1 MVVAAGIIEGDD
13 GLLLV
18 KNQRRQ
24 GTHDWTTP
32 GGVVDA
38 GDDSL
43 VAGLTREVAEE
54 TGLVVGAWEGPLYEV
69 EAHHP
74 GMGWTL
80 RAVVFRALDWSG
92 ELRLE
97 DPDGIVVEAT
107 FVPAERCAERLA
119 ECHLWVGEPLGAW
132 LAERWGADDPRA
144 FAYDLAGADLATI
157 SAVRRPPT

>member
-18 KNQRRQ
+18 KNKRRQ

-38 GDDSL
+38 SDASL

-54 TGLVVGAWEGPLYEV
+54 TGLLVDEWEGPLYEV

-80 RAVVFRALDWSG
+80 RAVVFRAVDWSG

-97 DPDGIVVEAT
+97 DPDGIVVEAA
-107 FVPAERCAERLA
+107 FVPAERCADRLA

-132 LAERWGADDPRA
+132 LAERWGADVPRA
-144 FAYDLAGADLATI
+144 FAYDLDGHDLATI
-157 SAVRRPPT
+157 RAVRRP

>member
-1 MVVAAGIIEGDD
+1 MVVAAGIIEGAD

-18 KNQRRQ
+18 KNKRRQ

-32 GGVVDA
+32 GGVIDA
-38 GDDSL
+38 SDTSL

-54 TGLVVGAWEGPLYEV
+54 TGLVVEEWEGPLYEV

-80 RAVVFRALDWSG
+80 RAVVFRAVDWSG

-97 DPDGIVVEAT
+97 DPDGIVVEAV
-107 FVPAERCAERLA
+107 FVPPEACAERLA
-119 ECHLWVGEPLGAW
+119 GCHLWVGEPLGAW
-132 LAERWGADDPRA
+132 LAERWGAELPRA
-144 FAYDLAGADLATI
+144 FAYDLDGADLATI
-157 SAVRRPPT
+157 RAVRRP